1 MSGSTFCDGCRQGG
15 FAMIDVADRP
25 DVYVG
30 LVSAV
35 CLLRLRSE
43 GSPAQRHSTL
53 RDKEEPN
60 NLTTA
65 KNLCFT
71 ACSMPF
77 HATTYQFEGAV
88 QEAW

>member
-1 MSGSTFCDGCRQGG
+1 
-15 FAMIDVADRP
+15 MIDVADRP

-65 KNLCFT
+65 KKISASQRAACRFVQLLTNLKELCRRLGEE
-71 ACSMPF
+71 S
-77 HATTYQFEGAV
+77 
-88 QEAW
+88 

>member
-1 MSGSTFCDGCRQGG
+1 
-15 FAMIDVADRP
+15 MIDVADRP

-65 KNLCFT
+65 KK
-71 ACSMPF
+71 SMLHSVQ
-77 HATTYQFEGAV
+77 HAVSCNYLPI
-88 QEAW
+88 

>member
-1 MSGSTFCDGCRQGG
+1 
-15 FAMIDVADRP
+15 MIDVADRP

-53 RDKEEPN
+53 GDKEEPN

-65 KNLCFT
+65 KNLCFA